1 VSDRKDDPA
10 FIYFPTNYRWSMG
23 LLLCLSAAP
32 WGGAEIDE
40 VNRVGRTLRDKIGDD
55 NAWFEEW
62 ARMGDIVEARGR
74 DAEKKGHTL
83 TAAACLMRAAHY
95 YQTGERFLQHG
106 PRSPTVIRCGIPSS
120 SRSANIT
127 PGRSPRSSRSTSTP
141 ALVRS
146 SYSRSTTPRTAS
158 LRS

>member
-1 VSDRKDDPA
+1 MSDRKNDPA

-40 VNRVGRTLRDKIGDD
+40 VNRVGRALRDKVGDD

-62 ARMGDIVEARGR
+62 ARMGDMVEARGR
-74 DAEKKGHTL
+74 DALKKGHTL
-83 TAAACLMRAAHY
+83 TGAACLMRAAHY

-106 PRSPTVIRCGIPSS
+106 PRSRRFTR
-120 SRSANIT
+120 R
-127 PGRSPRSSRSTSTP
+127 
-141 ALVRS
+141 
-146 SYSRSTTPRTAS
+146 
-158 LRS
+158 